1 MTLPGEGQYNLNILK
16 QIDVTESF
24 MGLPQKDREC
34 DDLESFDHCTKRH
47 YRQSMIENCGCLP
60 LAIWTDQ
67 VCYKFEFDI

>member
-1 MTLPGEGQYNLNILK
+1 MLPGEGQYNLNILK

-24 MGLPQKDREC
+24 MGLPQNDREC
-34 DDLESFDHCTKRH
+34 DDFESFDHCTTRH